1 MASVMC
7 SPVVLRAP
15 ARPASSSSTFA
26 PRGRVLHAGRPSTRM
41 HAVLTAEA
49 ADLDVTKMA
58 PLGDRVLIRP
68 KENDQRTAGGVLLPE
83 SARQGGMDALVGT
96 VVAVGEEAELGLESG
111 DTVLF
116 SKYGSSEVEI
126 PGGSISFVQ
135 AKSVLAKLS

>member
-1 MASVMC
+1 
-7 SPVVLRAP
+7 
-15 ARPASSSSTFA
+15 
-26 PRGRVLHAGRPSTRM
+26 
-41 HAVLTAEA
+41 
-49 ADLDVTKMA
+49 
-58 PLGDRVLIRP
+58 
-68 KENDQRTAGGVLLPE
+68 
-83 SARQGGMDALVGT
+83 MDALVGT